1 MWIVV
6 QLELSE
12 AMMQMLTP
20 WNVSTHHSSLPQPED
35 ESLETVQTAPL
46 SQPYFLHGYSAWDL
60 RSDSNPLPM
69 HRFSGM
75 KWPDALTPFPH
86 MLNCCGK
93 LVTPALSADTN
104 PPILVIAVMQLNQ
117 HLPGDESVDH
127 ASNAVSIRC
136 NQSGVSLPRTF
147 EHADIALRPVSMLP
161 LWEGHNVPAQ

>member
-104 PPILVIAVMQLNQ
+104 PPILVIAVGSAPPWGRICGPRIQCSKYSL
-117 HLPGDESVDH
+117 
-127 ASNAVSIRC
+127 
-136 NQSGVSLPRTF
+136 QSKWCLLA
-147 EHADIALRPVSMLP
+147 EDI
-161 LWEGHNVPAQ
+161 